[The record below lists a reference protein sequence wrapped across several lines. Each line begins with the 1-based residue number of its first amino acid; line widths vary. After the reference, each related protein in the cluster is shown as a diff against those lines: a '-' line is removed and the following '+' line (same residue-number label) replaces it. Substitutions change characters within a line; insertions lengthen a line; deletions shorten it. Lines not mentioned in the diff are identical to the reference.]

1 MVLIISWKPFFSSF
15 FHCYDKNAMY
25 RQDSTKQYYARNL
38 CRIDYFFVMNIMNNL
53 NYTDTNLYYTE
64 H

>member
-1 MVLIISWKPFFSSF
+1 
-15 FHCYDKNAMY
+15 MY